1 MDFYADS
8 PYKTAMEFIQK
19 LEFPGHLRDLQGYVG
34 NRMEYLKLGVFWKIL
49 ARMGEYVFQP
59 LLNCSNF
66 SCRSASN
73 GDEDEGKRE
82 RNPISSEVQV
92 PSHLAL
98 VSSFVPLRAPT
109 LKQTPGKELKDA
121 WPLNVKAFSS
131 NSWKLWTQSKI

>member
-1 MDFYADS
+1 MKTHSITMDFYADS
-8 PYKTAMEFIQK
+8 PYKRAMEFIQK

-49 ARMGEYVFQP
+49 VRMGEYVFRP
-59 LLNCSNF
+59 FLYRSNF

-82 RNPISSEVQV
+82 RNPRSSEVQV

-98 VSSFVPLRAPT
+98 VSSFVPLRSPT
-109 LKQTPGKELKDA
+109 LK
-121 WPLNVKAFSS
+121 
-131 NSWKLWTQSKI
+131 